1 MALTHRLSLN
11 LHHFR
16 RTTMSMN
23 LKKSLKRAI
32 LAVSAAVLLALGSI
46 PAMANS
52 LTYLGTDETNGDQ
65 YTLSCG
71 SSAGDYIVVYN
82 PGTNTYKFYA
92 TQC

>member
-1 MALTHRLSLN
+1 
-11 LHHFR
+11 
-16 RTTMSMN
+16 MSMN
-23 LKKSLKRAI
+23 LKKSVKRAV
-32 LAVSAAVLLALGSI
+32 LAVSAAALLSLGSI
-46 PAMANS
+46 PTMANS

-82 PGTNTYKFYA
+82 PTTKTYRFYA